1 MIRATERS
9 QAVYMSA
16 RQGSY
21 RWRSHRAVA
30 HEADFLN
37 GVVDSQLELIRQ
49 LPMHQRA
56 ELAEA
61 LAVLVMLAQAYRH
74 YGLGWISRRELRHRT
89 DRALASLDA
98 LGPVAT
104 GARSGARS

>member
-1 MIRATERS
+1 MA
-9 QAVYMSA
+9 AV
-16 RQGSY
+16 RQGSF

-30 HEADFLN
+30 READFLN
-37 GVVDSQLELIRQ
+37 GVVDAQLEFIRQ
-49 LPMHQRA
+49 LPMHQRD

-61 LAVLVMLAQAYRH
+61 LAVLVILAQDHRH

-98 LGPVAT
+98 LGQVPT
-104 GARSGARS
+104 GAIAGPRRAD